1 MCLIL
6 IFLEA
11 FMEQVDVLIIGA
23 ATAGSFLARRLAQA
37 GHRVLILEQQS
48 KENLGRRLDIFHV
61 AKADFAR
68 FSLPLPEQAD
78 DFAFEFSG
86 GKTFSAF
93 DRYPKQNVGTVV
105 GMHMHR
111 FIARLNRW
119 AQEAGAEIRYQASF
133 VDFLYE
139 DGRIA
144 GAVYEQDGMRH
155 EVGAKLVADCSGI
168 PSVART
174 KLPTGYGVENFAIQK
189 DEMFYVVLRYVV
201 YHEPKDYVTG
211 TRGWTYYKTWEAPE
225 GSADSAILGVGANF
239 SFDEAES
246 AFAAFQRAVKIPRYS
261 VKRIERG
268 TTPYRRPPYSFVADG
283 FLVSGDAA
291 CLTKPSAGEGVTASM
306 VQLEIAAE
314 EVSRLLNE
322 GGYLTRARLW
332 PINTRYIAAQ
342 GKAFAGQL
350 ATLIGALSTSSEE
363 NDYFFRHDIIFSDK
377 TFASLGR
384 GEPLAFSAAEML
396 RMVLVLLGGILT
408 GKVRVSTI
416 RALLRSMKNG
426 AQAEKLYA
434 EYPASEA
441 DFDAWVLR
449 AEKFWRECGSM
460 AENGVK

>member
-1 MCLIL
+1 
-6 IFLEA
+6 
-11 FMEQVDVLIIGA
+11 MEQVDVLIIGA
-23 ATAGSFLARRLAQA
+23 ATAGSYFARKLAEA

-48 KENLGRRLDIFHV
+48 KEKLGRRLDIFHV
-61 AKADFAR
+61 GKPDFAR
-68 FSLPLPEQAD
+68 FSLPLPEEAD
-78 DFAFEFSG
+78 DFAFTFSG

-93 DRYPKQNVGTVV
+93 DRYPKTNVGTVV

-111 FIARLNRW
+111 YIARLNHW
-119 AQEAGAEIRYQASF
+119 AQEVGAEIRYQATF

-139 DGRIA
+139 DGCIS
-144 GAVYEQDGMRH
+144 GAVYEQDGVRR

-174 KLPTGYGVENFAIQK
+174 KLPDGYGVENFTIQK

-201 YHEPKDYVTG
+201 YRDTKDYVTG

-239 SFDEAES
+239 SYEEAEKS
-246 AFAAFQRAVKIPRYS
+246 FAAFQQAVKLPRYS
-261 VKRIERG
+261 VRRIERG
-268 TTPYRRPPYSFVADG
+268 TTPYRRPPYFFVADG
-283 FLVSGDAA
+283 FFVSGDAA

-322 GGYLTRARLW
+322 GGALTRARLW

-350 ATLIGALSTSSEE
+350 ATLIGALSTTAEE
-363 NDYFFRHDIIFSDK
+363 NDYFFRHNIIFSDK

-384 GEPLAFSAAEML
+384 GEPLAFSTKEML
-396 RMVLVLLGGILT
+396 GMVLILLGGILT
-408 GKVRVSTI
+408 RKVRVRTI

-426 AQAEKLYA
+426 AQAEALYA

-441 DFDAWVLR
+441 GLDEWVLR
-449 AEKFWRECGSM
+449 AEAFWQKCGSM
-460 AENGVK
+460 AENGVG

>member
-1 MCLIL
+1 
-6 IFLEA
+6 
-11 FMEQVDVLIIGA
+11 MEQVDVLVIGA
-23 ATAGSFLARRLAQA
+23 ATAGSYFARKLAEA

-61 AKADFAR
+61 AKDDFAR
-68 FSLPLPEQAD
+68 FSLPLPEEAD

-86 GKTFSAF
+86 GRTFSAF
-93 DRYPKQNVGTVV
+93 DRYPKKNVGTVV

-111 FIARLNRW
+111 YIARLNRW
-119 AQEAGAEIRYQASF
+119 ALEAGAEIRYQATF

-139 DGRIA
+139 DNRIT
-144 GAVYEQDGMRH
+144 GAVYEQDGVRR
-155 EVGAKLVADCSGI
+155 EVQASLVADCSGI

-174 KLPTGYGVENFAIQK
+174 KLPEGYGTENFAIQK
-189 DEMFYVVLRYVV
+189 DEMFYVILRYVV
-201 YHEPKDYVTG
+201 YYDTKDYVTG

-225 GSADSAILGVGANF
+225 GGADSAILGVGANF
-239 SFDEAES
+239 SFEEAEETY
-246 AFAAFQRAVKIPRYS
+246 AAFQRMVKLPRYS

-314 EVSRLLNE
+314 EVNRLLNE

-350 ATLIGALSTSSEE
+350 ATLIGALSITAKE
-363 NDYFFRHDIIFSDK
+363 NDFFFRHDVIFSDK

-384 GEPLAFSAAEML
+384 GEPLTFSSKEML
-396 RMVLVLLGGILT
+396 RMVFVLLRGILT

-416 RALLRSMKNG
+416 RSLLRSMKNG
-426 AQAEKLYA
+426 ARAEALYA
-434 EYPASEA
+434 DYPASEA
-441 DFDAWVLR
+441 GFDAWVLR
-449 AEKFWRECGSM
+449 AEAFWKKCGSM
-460 AENGVK
+460 AENKVG